1 LESLAHRK
9 RGGDVKKCIFQLK
22 KHFNMFNFE
31 LSLKSNFVC
40 ELVDNWLLCY
50 FWPEID
56 IKKKKICPLCKIK
69 MRSTL
74 LYDFFL

>member
-1 LESLAHRK
+1 MIEGGNWKVLLTE
-9 RGGDVKKCIFQLK
+9 RGGGGVKKCIFQLK

-40 ELVDNWLLCY
+40 ELVDNWPLCY

-56 IKKKKICPLCKIK
+56 NQKKRRFVLCVK
-69 MRSTL
+69 
-74 LYDFFL
+74 

>member
-1 LESLAHRK
+1 
-9 RGGDVKKCIFQLK
+9 
-22 KHFNMFNFE
+22 MFNFE

-56 IKKKKICPLCKIK
+56 NKKKEDL
-69 MRSTL
+69 SSV
-74 LYDFFL
+74 